1 MAGKSRVLIITPGLT
16 YLGGTELET
25 LITAQIFFEKKIADE
40 IVIFSPVKAS
50 NLITEYFN
58 EKRITYWNYP
68 SFFSLSLVQR
78 IDSKIKQLFKLFG
91 WNFSPVQYTYWWV
104 KTTLIKFRFNYVISD
119 SAQFY
124 YAPCLINLKLDRTLI
139 KFTNCFTHTQWNS
152 LQRSILE
159 KCKIIIVTAENQK
172 VFLQNKFRSS
182 NIDVIDVFTWNE
194 NRLLEIKL
202 NDSRK
207 YTFGMLCRI
216 SEQKNIQDG
225 IILIRKLNESGV
237 NANLLIKGP
246 SKDKEYLFYLEKL
259 IIDLD
264 LESKIVIDTKPLEPQ
279 QIPTFF
285 EKVKIFLITSNFEG
299 GPNTGLESMASGVPV
314 LSYRIG
320 AMPERLRPFGDVLL
334 AQNMSGLQE
343 KALHLVKMDKEEYSK
358 LSKKLRKHYIENFS
372 NNSILSSKLKYLDAG

>member
-1 MAGKSRVLIITPGLT
+1 MAGKRRVLIITPGLT

-25 LITAQIFFEKKIADE
+25 LITAKIFFERKIADE

-58 EKRITYWNYP
+58 EKRVTYWNYP
-68 SFFSLSLVQR
+68 SFFSLRLVQR

-91 WNFSPVQYTYWWV
+91 WNFSPLQYTYWWV
-104 KTTLIKFRFNYVISD
+104 KTTLNKFRFNYVISD

-124 YAPCLINLKLDRTLI
+124 YAPCLINLNLDRTLI
-139 KFTNCFTHTQWNS
+139 KFTNCFIHTKWNE
-152 LQRSILE
+152 LQHSILE
-159 KCKIIIVTAENQK
+159 KCKIIMVTAENQK
-172 VFLQNKFRSS
+172 VFLRNKFKSS
-182 NIDVIDVFTWNE
+182 NIDVVDVFTWNE
-194 NRLLEIKL
+194 NRLLEINL
-202 NDSRK
+202 SDSGK

-216 SEQKNIQDG
+216 SGQKNIQDG
-225 IILIRKLNESGV
+225 IILIRKLNERGV

-246 SKDKEYLFYLEKL
+246 SKDKEYLLYLEKL

-264 LESKIVIDTKPLEPQ
+264 LESKIIIDTKPLEPQ

-299 GPNTGLESMASGVPV
+299 GPNTGLESMAAGVPV

-320 AMPERLRPFGDVLL
+320 AMPERLRPFGDLLL
-334 AQNMSGLQE
+334 AQNMSDLQE

-358 LSKKLRKHYIENFS
+358 LSKELRKHYIENFS
-372 NNSILSSKLKYLDAG
+372 NDSILSSKLKYLDAG

>member
-1 MAGKSRVLIITPGLT
+1 MAGKRRVLIITPGLT

-25 LITAQIFFEKKIADE
+25 LITAKIFFERKIADE

-58 EKRITYWNYP
+58 EKRVTYWNYP
-68 SFFSLSLVQR
+68 SFFSLRLVQR

-91 WNFSPVQYTYWWV
+91 LNFSPLQYTYWWV
-104 KTTLIKFRFNYVISD
+104 KTTFNKFRFNYVISD
-119 SAQFY
+119 STQFY
-124 YAPCLINLKLDRTLI
+124 YAPCLINLKLNITLM
-139 KFTNCFTHTQWNS
+139 KFTSFFVNSKWDHLQKRLLGNCNI
-152 LQRSILE
+152 IL
-159 KCKIIIVTAENQK
+159 VTAQSQK
-172 VFLQNKFRSS
+172 SLLSNRFNIS

-194 NRLLEIKL
+194 NELLKINNNKSRKFEFGILSRVSKEKNLQDGIFLIKKL
-202 NDSRK
+202 NDI
-207 YTFGMLCRI
+207 GL
-216 SEQKNIQDG
+216 G
-225 IILIRKLNESGV
+225 
-237 NANLLIKGP
+237 ANLLIQGP

-259 IIDLD
+259 IIDLN

-320 AMPERLRPFGDVLL
+320 AMPERLIPFEEVLL
-334 AQNMSGLQE
+334 AQNMSDLQE
-343 KALHLVKMDKEEYSK
+343 KASHLVKIDKEEYSK
-358 LSKKLRKHYIENFS
+358 LSKELRKHYIENFS
-372 NNSILSSKLKYLDAG
+372 NDSILSSKLKYLDAG